1 MKRIYL
7 LAYGLILN
15 SYLIRKGKSIGS
27 LQRTPAEAWWLI
39 RVKSLQVCSLS
50 AMTVVTRKLNWLHVF
65 NPPLLAIFPVCT
77 SEVASLQ
84 AFKPYGNKNIRD
96 CVI

>member
-1 MKRIYL
+1 MMANSCDKLTGEFAQCPDCSDKKAELGTCFRSI
-7 LAYGLILN
+7 LAC
-15 SYLIRKGKSIGS
+15 K
-27 LQRTPAEAWWLI
+27 
-39 RVKSLQVCSLS
+39 
-50 AMTVVTRKLNWLHVF
+50 
-65 NPPLLAIFPVCT
+65 FPVCT